1 MSNNLPVTAPDSTAE
16 PAARALRWRFGTVV
30 VDGRT
35 LETTVDGQLVKL
47 EPKTLQ
53 LLLYLL
59 RHSGEVVTK
68 EELHENIWPGR
79 ILSESL
85 LAKTVSKLRLALDD
99 EDQKIIKTVH
109 GYGYRLFA
117 AVSLEAADKSTPL
130 TLGGHAVGDT
140 IPHRPHWRLTAALG
154 SGGQGEAWLGQHHKT
169 GEQHVFKFAF
179 DAPGLMALRR
189 ELTVFRLLQHSHGST
204 RADFVRLIDSNLEE
218 PPYFIET
225 EYVAGGALPDW
236 ITSKGGFAAVPRAL
250 RLALIA
256 QVAEGLAAAHAAG
269 VLHKD
274 IKPAN
279 ILIDESVEGSPQIK
293 LGDFGSGRVLDLA
306 RLEQLEITRM
316 GIAQTTTDG
325 VTSGTPLYLA
335 PELLGGQQPTVQS
348 DIYALGVVLFQ
359 LLVGDFK
366 RPLAPGW
373 ELEIDDPLLQQ
384 DIAFAA
390 ASQPALRLPHA
401 DALAVR
407 LRSLD
412 ARREAQAQQQQARMA
427 LENAEREA
435 SSLRLTLAEARS
447 RRHWLRALAAVLAL
461 GLGLSALGFWKA
473 RGAQLK
479 AEAAQAEANAISRFL
494 QDDVLGSANPVA
506 TGEYRTVKG
515 LLDVAAAKLDADF
528 AGSADAEA
536 QIRFSLAKAYEGL
549 GEWPLARAQLEAA
562 LEDHAASANPALQRQ
577 LLFLLGSISILQSRY
592 EEGIQHYSEARSLA
606 LAEGGENARDVLTA
620 DAGLAKADYGLA
632 RYSESAARYQRIID
646 RVLALSP
653 PDEVL
658 AAATQL
664 DKVDPLFESN
674 RYAEAETILVAALE
688 RQRRTLGETHPRYL
702 WNQCRLVDFYIEKGR
717 YAEAE
722 ALLASIRPAMK
733 TSLGEQHPYTLS
745 ATHYLG
751 ILRLRQQRYPEAV
764 ALFRTALKGRM
775 AITGPNHVWVRYS
788 QNRLGEALTA
798 NRQIAEAMRV
808 LQAALTGCR
817 AAQGSA
823 HPNCLFIASNLSDA
837 YTAAGEHA
845 QSAALLAEVAPL
857 ALAHHSGTWRIK
869 RLLLLAQA
877 RHALAIGER
886 MQARHLTDELLRDLA
901 AVHGEQHPEYQRL
914 RAELLKD
921 GG

>member
-109 GYGYRLFA
+109 GYGYRLIA
-117 AVSLEAADKSTPL
+117 AVTLEAADKSAPL

-250 RLALIA
+250 RLTLIA

-348 DIYALGVVLFQ
+348 DIYALGVVFFQ

-461 GLGLSALGFWKA
+461 GLGLSALGFWQA

-632 RYSESAARYQRIID
+632 RYSESAARYQSIVD
-646 RVLALSP
+646 RALALSP

-702 WNQCRLVDFYIEKGR
+702 WNQCRLVDFHIEKGR

-798 NRQIAEAMRV
+798 NGQIAEAMRV

-886 MQARHLTDELLRDLA
+886 MQARHLTDELLQDLA

-914 RAELLKD
+914 GAELLKD